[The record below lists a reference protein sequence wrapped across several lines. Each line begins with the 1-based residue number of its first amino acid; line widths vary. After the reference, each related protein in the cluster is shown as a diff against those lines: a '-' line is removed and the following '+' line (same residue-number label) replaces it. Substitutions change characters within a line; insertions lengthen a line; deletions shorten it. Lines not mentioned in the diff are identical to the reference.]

1 MRGLPSLLERDEGR
15 DGLTFEVV
23 GTAHNRSFGDRFVG
37 DESGFDFH
45 RAEAMTADVEY
56 IVDAAHDPEIS
67 ILVSAGTVAGEVHVF
82 EGAKVGVDE
91 AVVIAPG
98 GAHDAGPRVFDAEF
112 PAFIGFAF
120 GAVIAEDDGLDAEE
134 GTVGAAGF

>member
-23 GTAHNRSFGDRFVG
+23 GTANNRSFGDRFVG

-67 ILVSAGTVAGEVHVF
+67 ILVSAGTVAGEVHARNLRPVVF
-82 EGAKVGVDE
+82 HIAIGIAVDGTQRAGPWALDDEKPTGAERYGL
-91 AVVIAPG
+91 AVHGNDVSD
-98 GAHDAGPRVFDAEF
+98 DAGE
-112 PAFIGFAF
+112 GFRR
-120 GAVIAEDDGLDAEE
+120 
-134 GTVGAAGF
+134 